1 MVSFNLDSVLA
12 GYSIAN
18 NKLNMG
24 DKIIVYSKDEIIG
37 TITQTVEI
45 SGFIKNP
52 GVYEL
57 ANNMTLLDL
66 IFMSA
71 GINDKAYAKDMILK
85 RLDLIRYEPYSNE
98 RTLIKIDLDKLL
110 KDGLNNYKLKAG
122 DRAIVYSKNLFE
134 DIEKNVSIYGVVNSP
149 GPYEMHDK
157 MTIGDLILLA
167 GGIRNKVKFVKIELS
182 RYDEYEDLT
191 NIITMNY
198 MNTFEQ
204 LNSNNKS
211 LNYLLEN
218 NDLVNIYSM
227 DKSPF
232 KSVSING
239 EISFPGQYVLV
250 DEGNDIHSIIK
261 RAGGLTDVANS
272 SFATVVRA

>member
-1 MVSFNLDSVLA
+1 
-12 GYSIAN
+12 
-18 NKLNMG
+18 
-24 DKIIVYSKDEIIG
+24 
-37 TITQTVEI
+37 
-45 SGFIKNP
+45 
-52 GVYEL
+52 
-57 ANNMTLLDL
+57 
-66 IFMSA
+66 
-71 GINDKAYAKDMILK
+71 
-85 RLDLIRYEPYSNE
+85 
-98 RTLIKIDLDKLL
+98 
-110 KDGLNNYKLKAG
+110 
-122 DRAIVYSKNLFE
+122 
-134 DIEKNVSIYGVVNSP
+134 
-149 GPYEMHDK
+149 MHDK

-261 RAGGLTDVANS
+261 RAGLTDVANS
-272 SFATVVRA
+272 SFATVVRGDKVINLNLIKALKSKRNKHNIALMDGDSIKIEKKTNTISVLGAVNTPGIYQYIKGYKVKDYIELAGGYTKQADKYSTYVTHLNGSSEKTRILKPSANVYDSSVIR